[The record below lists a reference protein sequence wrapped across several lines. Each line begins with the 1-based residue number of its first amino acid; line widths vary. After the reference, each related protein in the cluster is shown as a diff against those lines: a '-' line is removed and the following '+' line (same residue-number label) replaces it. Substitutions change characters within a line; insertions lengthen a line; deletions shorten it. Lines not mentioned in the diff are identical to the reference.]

1 MTLDLDPDERLGTRL
16 RPAWTAQWRRYV
28 PGIGLAL
35 AGLAAGVAT
44 PGFLENLMILG
55 LTELGARLLLASGLV
70 VLAIVASHLADRP
83 AVLTM
88 LAGASSISLGANLT
102 ATRWM
107 ALPLVLAG
115 LAWIVG
121 LEIRRAASG
130 LALTDRRVILPRPMR
145 AAFGLSFDE
154 IHVVHTT
161 RDEGAWGS
169 IILETEHGTV
179 TTNGLPRHRELA
191 DRIEARID
199 GTPVAAEP
207 QAVTE
212 ARTRVERLIERAA
225 AR

>member
-1 MTLDLDPDERLGTRL
+1 MTLDLDPDERLGTRV
-16 RPAWTAQWRRYV
+16 RPSWLAQWRRYV

-35 AGLAAGVAT
+35 AGVAT
-44 PGFLENLMILG
+44 GAATDGFLEHLMVFG
-55 LTELGARLLLASGLV
+55 LTDLGARLLLSSGLV
-70 VLAIVASHLADRP
+70 ILAIVASHLADRP

-102 ATRWM
+102 GSRWM
-107 ALPLVLAG
+107 AVPLVVVGLGWVAG
-115 LAWIVG
+115 LEA
-121 LEIRRAASG
+121 RRAASG

-161 RDEGAWGS
+161 RDDGAWGS

-191 DRIEARID
+191 DRIEARIK
-199 GTPVAAEP
+199 GTPVMPEP
-207 QAVTE
+207 QSVTE
-212 ARTRVERLIERAA
+212 ARTRVERLIERAT